1 MSAAVRRD
9 RNAVEVDYTYSTQYE
24 YTVHR
29 VLCCMCEEIYISTRF
44 LVLLPP

>member
-9 RNAVEVDYTYSTQYE
+9 RNAVDMNFHN
-24 YTVHR
+24 TVHR

-44 LVLLPP
+44 VVLLPP